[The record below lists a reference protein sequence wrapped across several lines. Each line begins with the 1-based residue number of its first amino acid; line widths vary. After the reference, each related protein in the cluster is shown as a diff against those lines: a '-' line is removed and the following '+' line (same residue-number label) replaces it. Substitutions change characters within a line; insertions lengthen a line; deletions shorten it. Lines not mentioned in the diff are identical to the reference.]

1 MEVDFLNLNN
11 TAINLSVRAMKL
23 CTVLDRMPS
32 TTNLSDRAK
41 KQILDTITENI
52 LNLVGYTA
60 PEFVPDQEVI
70 TKLTLAATA
79 CAKIQGTLLL
89 YNNLQP
95 IPDNSLLTLLM
106 EISQFGNKLRSVA
119 APEENIETPAK
130 E

>member
-1 MEVDFLNLNN
+1 MEVDFFNLNN
-11 TAINLSVRAMKL
+11 AAINLSVRAMKL

-32 TTNLSDRAK
+32 TSLSDRAK
-41 KQILDTITENI
+41 RQFLDTIIENI

-60 PEFVPDQEVI
+60 PEFVPDQEAI

-95 IPDNSLLTLLM
+95 IPDNSLLTLLV
-106 EISQFGNKLRSVA
+106 EISQFGNKLRNIA
-119 APEENIETPAK
+119 APEENVETPAK

>member
-1 MEVDFLNLNN
+1 MEVDFFNLNN

-60 PEFVPDQEVI
+60 PEFV
-70 TKLTLAATA
+70 TLAATA

-119 APEENIETPAK
+119 APEENVETPAK

>member
-1 MEVDFLNLNN
+1 MEVDFINLSN
-11 TAINLSVRAMKL
+11 TAINLSARVMKL
-23 CTVLDRMPS
+23 CTMLDKMPNA
-32 TTNLSDRAK
+32 NLSESAK
-41 KQILDTITENI
+41 KQILASITENV

-60 PEFVPDQEVI
+60 PEFVPDQEAI

-95 IPDNSLLTLLM
+95 IPDNSLLALLM
-106 EISQFGNKLRSVA
+106 EISQFGNKLRNIA
-119 APEENIETPAK
+119 APEENVETPAK